1 MREHP
6 GTFVSGIVFMVI
18 GAAYLLYA
26 LDVWNV
32 RVWRLW
38 PLFVIAVGVAVLI
51 GGLETRRRD

>member
-18 GAAYLLYA
+18 GVAYLLHA

-51 GGLETRRRD
+51 GGLQSRRHD

>member
-1 MREHP
+1 MREH
-6 GTFVSGIVFMVI
+6 
-18 GAAYLLYA
+18 A

-51 GGLETRRRD
+51 GGLQSRRHD